1 MTTMN
6 LPVANSIIDLAGFV
20 LLGIVLV
27 GLAYKASEGMFR
39 LFPNWRV
46 QAAGGGSHSAGGGTA
61 SSFFSV
67 LFTEV
72 FATNVLGTCDRA
84 KRASHLLI
92 FWGFAFTGIST
103 ILAWLTNPQNL
114 VLDLSN
120 PVKLFGNAGGILI
133 LVGFAAMFY
142 VRYNEKKG
150 MWHITRGDYFILAL
164 FLTVVTG
171 FITQQ
176 AVYSDPTADMI
187 AATFWIHMGLVTL
200 LLATAPFTKFGH
212 ALFKPV
218 WLMYDKRSDIR
229 GEETLIP
236 APSKMNAIERKE

>member
-6 LPVANSIIDLAGFV
+6 LPVPNSLIDLAGFV
-20 LLGIVLV
+20 LLGVVLV
-27 GLAYKASEGMFR
+27 GLAVKASDGMFR
-39 LFPNWRV
+39 RFPNWRLP
-46 QAAGGGSHSAGGGTA
+46 AGGAGGPAPGGGGVSA
-61 SSFFSV
+61 FFNV
-67 LFTEV
+67 LFTQV
-72 FATNVLGTCDRA
+72 LATGVLGTCDRA
-84 KRASHLLI
+84 KRAAHLLV
-92 FWGFAFTGIST
+92 FWGFVFPGIST

-114 VLDLSN
+114 VLDLTN

-133 LVGFAAMFY
+133 LLGFAAMFY
-142 VRYNEKKG
+142 VRYNEEKG

-164 FLTVVTG
+164 FFTVVTG

-187 AATFWIHMGLVTL
+187 AATFWIHMGLVIL

-218 WLMYDKRSDIR
+218 WLLYDKESDNR
-229 GEETLIP
+229 GEGTLIP